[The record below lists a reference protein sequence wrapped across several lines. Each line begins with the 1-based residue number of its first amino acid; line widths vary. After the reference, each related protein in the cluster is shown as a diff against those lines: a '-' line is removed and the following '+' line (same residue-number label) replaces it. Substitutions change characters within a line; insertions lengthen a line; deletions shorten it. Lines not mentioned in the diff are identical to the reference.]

1 MQIHKKQ
8 SIIFCTLFFLY
19 FQLQVT
25 NADIAA
31 YQKREAEL
39 LNQIKIPLDERISV
53 LLNDL
58 KNQHEEL
65 LHHQL
70 AHIRRTYLHQLSDEV
85 TTSDPK
91 SPSRA
96 EHDMIDAKDFSM
108 AVVLP
113 MTGDSIGS
121 VMAPASGD
129 KNILL
134 TAPDGYSVLSTSSLH
149 GENIMLT
156 SEAVTAD
163 GGRSGPLF
171 VVSQAT
177 LDQIKSE
184 RQENVVSEQT
194 AMMDSTLLESE
205 DPSAPALVQYSESDS
220 KEAEPSSD
228 CENLGDKMML
238 GTSVVSDNISSS
250 NVQLADKTDSLH
262 MNFES
267 VNGTTGTQIDQLLNS
282 GKRKLDS
289 DSIDSSKSKQRKEV

>member
-1 MQIHKKQ
+1 M
-8 SIIFCTLFFLY
+8 
-19 FQLQVT
+19 T

-39 LNQIKIPLDERISV
+39 LNQIKIPLDDRINV

-85 TTSDPK
+85 TSSDPK
-91 SPSRA
+91 SPSHT
-96 EHDMIDAKDFSM
+96 EHDMMDAKDFSV

-113 MTGDSIGS
+113 MAGESMGS

-134 TAPDGYSVLSTSSLH
+134 TAPDGYSVLSTSSLN

-163 GGRSGPLF
+163 GGRNGPLF

-184 RQENVVSEQT
+184 SRDNMVSEQN
-194 AMMDSTLLESE
+194 AMMGSSLLESE
-205 DPSAPALVQYSESDS
+205 DPNAETLVQYSESDV
-220 KEAEPSSD
+220 KDVEPSD
-228 CENLGDKMML
+228 CENLGDKML
-238 GTSVVSDNISSS
+238 LETSVMSDSISS
-250 NVQLADKTDSLH
+250 NHVQLTDKTDSIH
-262 MNFES
+262 MTFDS
-267 VNGTTGTQIDQLLNS
+267 VNSTTGTQIDQLLTS

-289 DSIDSSKSKQRKEV
+289 NSGDSSKLKQRKEV